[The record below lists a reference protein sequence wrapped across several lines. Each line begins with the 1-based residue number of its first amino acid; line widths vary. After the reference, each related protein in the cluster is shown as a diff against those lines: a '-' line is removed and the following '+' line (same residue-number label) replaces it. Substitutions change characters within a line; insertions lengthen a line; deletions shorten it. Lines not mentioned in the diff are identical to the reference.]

1 MGKIENEKAAGGVET
16 IAAADEA
23 KREHY
28 AMLIKTFPGNSAE
41 VQGVRLYHALQF
53 APMDTLEARSYLD
66 ILHPAA
72 RCMELRKQYRI
83 DTVWVTRCTSE
94 GKPHR
99 VALYVLLPGSVSD
112 E

>member
-1 MGKIENEKAAGGVET
+1 METIENEKSAGGVET

-28 AMLIKTFPGNSAE
+28 AMLLKRFPCNSPEA
-41 VQGVRLYHALQF
+41 QSMRLYHALQF
-53 APMDTLEARSYLD
+53 APVDTLEARSGLD

-72 RCMELRKQYRI
+72 RCMELRTRYII
-83 DTVWVTRCTSE
+83 DTVWVTRHTSE

-99 VALYVLLPGSVSD
+99 VAMYVLQGGVCH